1 MMDNELDLEAKKVK
15 KPLKGLQKLYED
27 PTEDDD
33 IINEFKHDHGIQDR
47 YDE

>member
-1 MMDNELDLEAKKVK
+1 MDDELEPKKVK

-27 PTEDDD
+27 PMQDDDD
-33 IINEFKHDHGIQDR
+33 IKEFKHDHGIGER

>member
-1 MMDNELDLEAKKVK
+1 MDDELEPKKVK

-27 PTEDDD
+27 PTENDDD
-33 IINEFKHDHGIQDR
+33 IKDFKFDHGIQDH

>member
-1 MMDNELDLEAKKVK
+1 MDDELEPKKVK

-27 PTEDDD
+27 PTEDNDD
-33 IINEFKHDHGIQDR
+33 IKDFKFDHGIQDH

>member
-1 MMDNELDLEAKKVK
+1 MDDELEPKKVK

-33 IINEFKHDHGIQDR
+33 DIKDFKFKF
-47 YDE
+47 